1 MFYVV
6 IDVWDEVKND
16 KVRAKTYLF
25 LFGLTGSNF
34 EQLWLDMYIII
45 NVHVYTHTHTHTYI
59 YIYIYIYILYRKL
72 LRTLCVA
79 RHKYSRYVQAS
90 LAEILCMMGPFLV

>member
-59 YIYIYIYILYRKL
+59 YIYIYIFCTESYFVHYVLHVTNTAGMCKL
-72 LRTLCVA
+72 HLQKFCA
-79 RHKYSRYVQAS
+79 
-90 LAEILCMMGPFLV
+90 